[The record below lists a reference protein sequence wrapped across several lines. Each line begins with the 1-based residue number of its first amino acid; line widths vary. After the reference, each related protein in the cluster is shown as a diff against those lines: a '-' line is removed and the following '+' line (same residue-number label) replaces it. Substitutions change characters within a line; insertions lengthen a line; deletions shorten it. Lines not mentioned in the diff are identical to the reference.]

1 MTIRFAQASNLKK
14 LFDAVYIPPI
24 GEALSA
30 NACVLIEQPNFSTT
44 VLTTIESGKGV
55 FSRKFI
61 HNEDGSGGE
70 VRNGETLS
78 YLVDSR
84 DFKALLAKV
93 GESAVTSVTIKST
106 RGLLSLLADHY
117 ITDAGETK
125 ERGRKS
131 IRQYPGAITDFG
143 PIIEPENRIAVAPS
157 KEFDIFISL
166 LNDYGDFA
174 TDKAFDGDSSNRDV
188 LLEISPQGK
197 IKGVTSYKGAQYA
210 FINAESNISCNN
222 SESVFVSIEG
232 RHLKKL
238 LKLDSEGVINE
249 DVDTD
254 CDFANEQPIN
264 NTVGVS
270 IYLDEIGTKKWIT
283 FEGNV
288 GRISIIA
295 KDPSSQFLN
304 EYKVF
309 NNQPVLG
316 CELQAGA
323 CRSLDINHL
332 MSAVILQLP
341 TDSVDS
347 KKLVLV
353 ETPPHLTI
361 MPASNIRGGDRS
373 LCDIDPEYIQGD
385 WLTLLTNGEAVKQS
399 LKLLKLYITKTGLET
414 TNIVLKQL
422 GIINGRGRVH
432 YRICLSTVQMSEL
445 VTLKIMLASDRS
457 ETSLNFIDSEE

>member
-30 NACVLIEQPNFSTT
+30 NACVLIQQPDFSTT

-55 FSRKFI
+55 FRRKFI
-61 HNEDGSGGE
+61 HNEDGSGGD
-70 VRNGETLS
+70 VRNNEILS

-93 GESAVTSVTIKST
+93 GESAVTSVTIKSI

-143 PIIEPENRIAVAPS
+143 PIIKPENRIAIVPA

-174 TDKAFDGDSSNRDV
+174 TDKAFDGDGSNRDV
-188 LLEISPQGK
+188 LLEISHEGK
-197 IKGVTSYKGAQYA
+197 LKGVTTFKGAQYA
-210 FINAESNISCNN
+210 FVNVECNISSNS

-238 LKLDSEGVINE
+238 LKLDNEGVINE
-249 DVDTD
+249 DPDTD
-254 CDFANEQPIN
+254 FDFN
-264 NTVGVS
+264 NSNQFNNSAGVN
-270 IYLDEIGTKKWIT
+270 IYLDQIGTRKWIT
-283 FEGNV
+283 FEGNT
-288 GRISIIA
+288 GCISLVT
-295 KDPSSQFLN
+295 KDATSSFLN

-309 NNQPVLG
+309 NNQPVMG
-316 CELQAGA
+316 CQLEDLSS
-323 CRSLDINHL
+323 RTLDINHL
-332 MSAVILQLP
+332 MSAVVLQLP
-341 TDSVDS
+341 TDSSDS

-361 MPASNIRGGDRS
+361 MPASNIRGCDRS
-373 LCDIDPEYIQGD
+373 LCDIDPECVNGD

-399 LKLLKLYITKTGLET
+399 LKLLKSYISKVSLET

-432 YRICLSTVQMSEL
+432 YRICLSTAQVSEL
-445 VTLKIMLASDRS
+445 VKLKIMLAADRS
-457 ETSLNFIDSEE
+457 EANINFIDSEE